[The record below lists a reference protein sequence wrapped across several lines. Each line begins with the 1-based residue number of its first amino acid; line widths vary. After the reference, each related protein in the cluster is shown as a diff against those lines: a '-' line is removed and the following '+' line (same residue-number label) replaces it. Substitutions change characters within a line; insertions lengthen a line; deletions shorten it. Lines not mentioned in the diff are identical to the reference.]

1 MALISIPTSIGGI
14 NIPGGLL
21 GGPLGSLYETGG
33 PQSVHYPRD
42 LGSSTKSHSVSF
54 VIEEVQE
61 LGLQGIK
68 DIGAGAVDIIGQGF
82 DALGTAIAGLDIGTA
97 LTKTI
102 EAGSEL
108 ANAGIDLAKQVA
120 ENPTNAAKGSFNA
133 VVDGIN
139 AVGTGYQDATK
150 FFTER
155 KGTPVAYI
163 TLYMPENFSL
173 SSSASYD
180 DSTTIASAAGALP
193 LIGPVVSKFTSKL
206 DNDAVRVVL
215 NKAGYVFNPQKQML
229 FQGIEFRTFD
239 MSFTFTPYSA
249 KEADD
254 VSRIIKMFRKWSAPA
269 ASTAAAG
276 MFWVPPAY
284 FNIDFNFQGKRNPN
298 LPRLQKCVVESV
310 DVNYAPNGWTT
321 HTDGAPVQT
330 TMTVTFKEIVLVD
343 RAAIEAGY

>member
-33 PQSVHYPRD
+33 PQSVHYPRN

-61 LGLQGIK
+61 LGVQGIK
-68 DIGAGAVDIIGQGF
+68 DLGGKGVDLISGIAGGLPSTATSALSNF
-82 DALGTAIAGLDIGTA
+82 DTNTATESAIAAGTNLVDA
-97 LTKTI
+97 ASSAI
-102 EAGSEL
+102 
-108 ANAGIDLAKQVA
+108 ND
-120 ENPTNAAKGSFNA
+120 PTGAAKGVIGA
-133 VVDGIN
+133 VVDATN
-139 AVGTGYQDATK
+139 TVGTGYQNATN

-180 DSTTIASAAGALP
+180 DSTTIASVAGALP
-193 LIGPVVSKFTSKL
+193 IIGNVVSKFTSAMS
-206 DNDAVRVVL
+206 NDATRVIL

-229 FQGIEFRTFD
+229 FQGIDFRTFD

-249 KEADD
+249 KEAED